1 MKRKFKLFA
10 TVASL
15 CLSVALMAFGVYAAT
30 QVTYSV
36 SGTVSYTANNVLVSV
51 QTTLTPASNA
61 NAVYSDV
68 NAVED
73 ASLTWGDA
81 TVTGS
86 QKDNYTS
93 LAGTLT
99 SDSNLAVTF
108 GDNKNIWKVEVAVA
122 TIQAEKGL
130 TVVAEP
136 TQGTPDTKWGIAAAT
151 ANADLSIGPK
161 GNATY
166 TFYIYLI
173 NPAED
178 ISSGSAS
185 FNIEFTFTQTQQ
197 AG

>member
-15 CLSVALMAFGVYAAT
+15 CLSVALMAFGVYAAA

-61 NAVYSDV
+61 NAVYSNVD
-68 NAVED
+68 AVEG
-73 ASLTWGDA
+73 ASLTWGEA

-86 QKDNYTS
+86 QKDNYTT

-99 SDSNLAVTF
+99 SDSGLAVTF
-108 GDNKNIWKVEVAVA
+108 GDNKNVWKVEVAVA
-122 TIQAEKGL
+122 TTQAEKGL

-136 TQGTPDTKWGIAAAT
+136 AQGAPDTKWGIAAAT
-151 ANADLSIGPK
+151 DNADLSVGPK

-173 NPAED
+173 NATTG
-178 ISSGSAS
+178 ISGAT
-185 FNIEFTFTQTQQ
+185 FNIAFTFTQ
-197 AG
+197 ANA